1 MAEFPDEEEIRQ
13 QRKEEVVEQLTEIC
27 SKISKKYFI
36 LNPHYNNGYYVAVH
50 FMNKKLE

>member
-13 QRKEEVVEQLTEIC
+13 QRKEEVVEQLTEIY
-27 SKISKKYFI
+27 SKISKKYI
-36 LNPHYNNGYYVAVH
+36 YLYPHYNNRCHVALH